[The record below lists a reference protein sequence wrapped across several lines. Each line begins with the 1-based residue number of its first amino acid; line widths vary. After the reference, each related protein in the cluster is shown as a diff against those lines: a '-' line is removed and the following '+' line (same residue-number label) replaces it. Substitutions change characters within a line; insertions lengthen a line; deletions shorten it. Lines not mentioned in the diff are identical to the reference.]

1 MRSFLLGPAVLTV
14 LASLAVSAGPAV
26 SATRSPDRPCVAGE
40 PSLTVTVDGF
50 KTDSGMVRAQLYGPN
65 PGDFLD
71 KGKWAMRIE
80 ERRTRSGP
88 MTFCFPVDR
97 PGRYAVAVRHD
108 ANANG
113 KSDWNDGGGFTNNPR
128 ISLVDLKPAF
138 SETAVQV
145 ASRPVRAS
153 VVMQYRQGLAIKPI
167 R

>member
-1 MRSFLLGPAVLTV
+1 MRNSVFLATAFAGFAALAASAAPA
-14 LASLAVSAGPAV
+14 A

-50 KTDSGMVRAQLYGPN
+50 KTNSGMVRAQLYGPN

-80 ERRTRSGP
+80 ERRTKSGP
-88 MTFCFPVDR
+88 MQFCFPVER

-108 ANANG
+108 ANGNG
-113 KSDWNDGGGFTNNPR
+113 KSDWNDGGGFTGNPR
-128 ISLVDLKPAF
+128 ISLIDLKPSF
-138 SETAVQV
+138 SEAAVQV
-145 ASRPVRAS
+145 ASRPVSAS
-153 VVMQYRQGLAIKPI
+153 IVMQYRQGLAIKPI